1 MCGIIG
7 YVGKKNIGSVI
18 IHGLECVEYR
28 GYDSAGISVL
38 DNNKIRTVKSVGK
51 IENLKKKLKYV
62 IHQNIYYVI

>member
-7 YVGKKNIGSVI
+7 YVGKKNIGNVI
-18 IHGLECVEYR
+18 IHGLEAVEYR

-51 IENLKKKLKYV
+51 IENLKKKLKRL
-62 IHQNIYYVI
+62 I